1 MTFSAHRA
9 ARSFPRIQQ
18 GLRTSAEG
26 LGQRSRGGG
35 AGVRGILPESSP
47 GLGTRDARAS
57 VAAGP
62 SPLTRTAAVRGSS
75 AGSGQVALGF
85 VFPADSAFLPL
96 RLPLRLPPALPRG
109 STPVRTRPHRLSD
122 RGKLAPPPRVRAGG
136 TAGRTGHVQDPAAPP
151 RLLGLFPAPV
161 RAGYSGRWGG
171 HLGLRG
177 PRRGRRSVI
186 NAPVSSSTQI
196 FGMGLGGWISSAPFY

>member
-1 MTFSAHRA
+1 MSFSAHRA

-85 VFPADSAFLPL
+85 VFPADSAFLPPSRAGPHRFAHVRTGSAIAGNW
-96 RLPLRLPPALPRG
+96 RLHPESARGVPRG
-109 STPVRTRPHRLSD
+109 GPGTSKILQPHPGFWGCSRPRCGQGTP
-122 RGKLAPPPRVRAGG
+122 GG
-136 TAGRTGHVQDPAAPP
+136 GED
-151 RLLGLFPAPV
+151 
-161 RAGYSGRWGG
+161 
-171 HLGLRG
+171 
-177 PRRGRRSVI
+177 I
-186 NAPVSSSTQI
+186 
-196 FGMGLGGWISSAPFY
+196 